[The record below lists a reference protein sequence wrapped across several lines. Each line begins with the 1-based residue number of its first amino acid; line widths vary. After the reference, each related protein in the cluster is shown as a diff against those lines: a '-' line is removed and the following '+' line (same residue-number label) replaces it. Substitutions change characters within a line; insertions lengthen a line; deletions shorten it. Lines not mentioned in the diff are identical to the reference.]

1 MTPSERMLREIAAEA
16 EATASWTGRARL
28 APRVLAALAAVR
40 REAFMPDALAAHA
53 YENRP
58 QPIGCG
64 QTISQPFI
72 VALMTDLLD
81 PAPEDA
87 VLEIG
92 TGSGYQAAVLARLVR
107 RVCSLEV
114 IPELA
119 RRARAALAAAGV
131 RNVVVREGD
140 GALGWPE
147 TPGAARGAPSFDE
160 IAAHGAPPFDKIAAR
175 GAPPFDKIIV
185 TAAAREVP
193 PALLAQLRAPGR
205 MVIPLGPPG
214 GPQHLRLIEK
224 DAAGNVAGRDVL
236 DVAFVPFTG
245 AAPNGAA
252 RG

>member
-119 RRARAALAAAGV
+119 RRARAALVAAGG

-147 TPGAARGAPSFDE
+147 TPGAARGAPPFDE
-160 IAAHGAPPFDKIAAR
+160 IAAG

-214 GPQHLRLIEK
+214 GPQHLRLLEK
-224 DAAGNVAGRDVL
+224 DAAGNVAARDVL

-245 AAPNGAA
+245 AARNGTA